1 MNVLIN
7 VVLPVFLVAGIAALA
22 QARIQFQV
30 QTLSRA
36 AFYVFA
42 PALIFD
48 SLVTSQVG
56 GVGFGQI
63 AAVVLLLTAV
73 MWALGAIVARL
84 LRLEGPTKAAFLT
97 AILIMNGGNY
107 GLSVNLFA
115 FGDIG
120 LAWASLYFT
129 VSAVLSASLGVYLSA
144 YGRNTVRLALRRVA
158 GVPLVYAA
166 ALGLVLNLAGWSVP
180 EPVGKAIHLLA
191 QASVPTMLVVL
202 GMKLVETFR
211 AEQRSFHWPALGS
224 VVVARLLLAPALAW
238 LLSGALGLQGLVRN
252 VAVLQS
258 AMPTAVITSI
268 LATEFD
274 SDPGFAAL
282 CVLITTLASLPTV
295 TLVLNLLTH

>member
-7 VVLPVFLVAGIAALA
+7 VVLPVFLVAAVAALA

-36 AFYVFA
+36 AFYLFA

-48 SLVTSQVG
+48 SLVNSQVG

-63 AAVVLLLTAV
+63 AAVVLLSTAV
-73 MWALGAIVARL
+73 LWVLGAIVARL
-84 LRLEGPTKAAFLT
+84 LRLEGPTRAAFLT
-97 AILIMNGGNY
+97 AILIMNAGNY

-115 FGDIG
+115 FGETG

-144 YGRNTVRLALRRVA
+144 HGRAPVRLALRRVA

-166 ALGLVLNLAGWSVP
+166 ALGLVLNLAGWTVP
-180 EPVGKAIHLLA
+180 EPAGKAIHLLG

-211 AEQRSFHWPALGS
+211 TERRSLHLPALGF
-224 VVVARLLLAPALAW
+224 VAAARLLLAPALAW
-238 LLSGALGLQGLVRN
+238 IFAAALGLQGLVLN
-252 VAVLQS
+252 VAVLES

-282 CVLITTLASLPTV
+282 CVLVTTLASLPTV
-295 TLVLNLLTH
+295 TLVLNLLAH

>member
-30 QTLSRA
+30 ETLSRA
-36 AFYVFA
+36 AFYLFA

-48 SLVTSQVG
+48 SLVNSQVG

-63 AAVVLLLTAV
+63 AAVVLLATAV
-73 MWALGAIVARL
+73 LWVLGAIVAGL
-84 LRLEGPTKAAFLT
+84 LRLEGPTRAAFLT
-97 AILIMNGGNY
+97 AILIMNAGNY

-115 FGDIG
+115 FGDMG
-120 LAWASLYFT
+120 LAWASLYYT
-129 VSAVLSASLGVYLSA
+129 VSAVLSSSLGVYLSA
-144 YGRNTVRLALRRVA
+144 HGRGPVRLALRRVA

-166 ALGLVLNLAGWSVP
+166 ALGLILNLAGWTLP
-180 EPVGKAIHLLA
+180 EPVGKAIHLLGE
-191 QASVPTMLVVL
+191 ASVPTMLVVL
-202 GMKLVETFR
+202 GMKLVEAFQ
-211 AEQRSFHWPALGS
+211 AERRSLHLPALGF
-224 VVVARLLLAPALAW
+224 VVVARLLLGPALAW
-238 LLSGALGLQGLVRN
+238 LFAAALGLQGLIRN
-252 VAVLQS
+252 VTILES
-258 AMPTAVITSI
+258 AMPAAVITSI

-282 CVLITTLASLPTV
+282 CVLVTTLASLPTV